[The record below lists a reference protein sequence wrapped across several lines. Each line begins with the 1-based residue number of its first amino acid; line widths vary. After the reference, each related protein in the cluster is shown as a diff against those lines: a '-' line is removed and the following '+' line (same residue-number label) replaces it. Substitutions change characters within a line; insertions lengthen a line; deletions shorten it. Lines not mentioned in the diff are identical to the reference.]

1 MRNARNFLA
10 VGMLL
15 VMSAAL
21 TGCGHPG
28 CQTATPGG
36 GSASSGGVSA
46 GSAGAPSGCQLAG
59 GGLSNST
66 MQTAFLYF
74 MDDSAGEI
82 GAEALNAN
90 NSNTFAPL
98 GGFVPPPALGKV
110 TDGGMVVVNKK
121 YLYVPIAGF
130 TASLAPFSSVYGYSI
145 DPTTGA
151 LTAVPNTSYPV
162 SGLQVGTTFSIA
174 ADPGGKFL
182 FIGDSSGITVFAI
195 NATDGSLTPV
205 NNGTPYASGIGAPQQ
220 MTTDGMGKYLYAL
233 DGKSIAEFSYSAA
246 GTLTPIAVLTSSVSN
261 MSMLTPDPT
270 GKYMLGIT
278 GNVGGNGGL
287 LDFNVYVFTIA
298 QSTGTPGSLGGPTPF
313 STTLTP
319 AYVQISPSGGFVY
332 TFNRNDLS
340 TTGTLREPI
349 IEFSFDPASGALT
362 NPQTFSDVLSDMG
375 KFDQSGNF
383 IFAIGQESSATAA
396 GMIPISVSKTGV
408 LSTSIAHAG
417 VPGTSFVV
425 TDEP

>member
-1 MRNARNFLA
+1 MTNARHLLA

-15 VMSAAL
+15 VISAAL
-21 TGCGHPG
+21 TGCGHSG

-36 GSASSGGVSA
+36 GSAGTGGVS
-46 GSAGAPSGCQLAG
+46 GGTAGAQGTCQLAG

-74 MDDSAGEI
+74 MDDSAGQI

-90 NSNTFAPL
+90 NSNTFASL
-98 GGFVPPPALGKV
+98 GGFVPPPSLGKV

-121 YLYVPIAGF
+121 YIYVPVAGF
-130 TASLAPFSSVYGYSI
+130 TASLAPFSSVYGFSI
-145 DPTTGA
+145 DATTGA
-151 LTAVPNTSYPV
+151 LTAVPNTSYAV

-174 ADPGGKFL
+174 ADPAGKFL
-182 FIGDSSGITVFAI
+182 FIGDSSGISVFSI
-195 NATDGSLTPV
+195 NANDGSLTPL
-205 NNGTPYASGIGAPQQ
+205 NSGTPYAIGIGAPQQ
-220 MTTDGMGKYLYAL
+220 MTTDGLGKYLYAV
-233 DGKSIAEFSYSAA
+233 DGTSIAEFSYDTTGALSTI
-246 GTLTPIAVLTSSVSN
+246 GVITSSVSN

-270 GKYMLGIT
+270 GKFMLGIT

-287 LDFNVYVFTIA
+287 FDFNVYVFTIT
-298 QSTGTPGSLGGPTPF
+298 QSTGTPGSLGGPTPY

-362 NPQTFSDVLSDMG
+362 NPQTFSDVLSDIG